1 MKEKIVLSDR
11 LRAVASLVSAGGRVC
26 DVGCDHGFVPIY
38 LVKQGICFGAIA
50 MDAKAGP
57 LKQAKEH
64 IAACGLET
72 YIETRLSDG
81 LKSYR
86 IGEADSMIC
95 AGMGGRLMRRIL
107 EEDREKTDSFRELIL
122 QPQSDIQQFRA
133 FLRRQGYLSVDED
146 MIEED
151 GKFYPMMRVVTK
163 QEETERCPKTERQ
176 SKTVTKWESFD
187 ADWRQRMEDKYGAL
201 LLQRKHPVL
210 YRYLEREKRICGEV
224 LEQLNGQGM
233 SEEKTWRRY
242 QEIKAQQEDCL
253 RIMEG
258 WYGKD

>member
-1 MKEKIVLSDR
+1 MKEMVVLSDR
-11 LRAVASLVSAGGRVC
+11 LKAVASLVSTGSRVC

-38 LVKQGICFGAIA
+38 LVQQGICSRAIA

-57 LKQAKEH
+57 LGQAGEH
-64 IAACGLET
+64 IAACGLEA

-81 LKSYR
+81 LREYR

-95 AGMGGRLMRRIL
+95 AGMGGKLMRRIL
-107 EEDREKTDSFRELIL
+107 EEDMTKTDSFRELIL

-133 FLRRQGYLSVDED
+133 FLRKQDYLFADEN

-151 GKFYPMMRVVTK
+151 GKFYPMMRVVKKCGNMTV
-163 QEETERCPKTERQ
+163 Q
-176 SKTVTKWESFD
+176 SETVTRWDSFN
-187 ADWRQRMEDKYGAL
+187 ADWRQRMEDRYGTL

-210 YRYLEREKRICGEV
+210 YRYLEREKRICREV
-224 LEQLNGQGM
+224 LEQLNEQGLTG
-233 SEEKTWRRY
+233 EKQKIRY
-242 QEIKAQQEDCL
+242 QEVKVQEEDCL
-253 RIMEG
+253 RIMEE

>member
-1 MKEKIVLSDR
+1 MKEMAALSDR
-11 LRAVASLVSAGGRVC
+11 LKAVASLVTTGSRVC

-38 LVKQGICFGAIA
+38 LVKQGICSHAIA

-57 LKQAKEH
+57 LGQAGEH
-64 IAACGLET
+64 IAACGLEA

-81 LKSYR
+81 LREYR

-95 AGMGGRLMRRIL
+95 AGMGGKLMRRIL
-107 EEDREKTDSFRELIL
+107 EEDADKTESFRELIL

-133 FLRRQGYLSVDED
+133 FLRKQDYLFADEN

-151 GKFYPMMRVVTK
+151 GKFYPMMRVVK
-163 QEETERCPKTERQ
+163 KDDNKAVQNE
-176 SKTVTKWESFD
+176 TVTRWDSFD
-187 ADWRQRMEDKYGAL
+187 ADWRQRMEDRYGAL

-210 YRYLEREKRICGEV
+210 YQYLEREKRICGEV
-224 LEQLNGQGM
+224 LEQLIEQGLTG
-233 SEEKTWRRY
+233 EKQKNRY
-242 QEIKAQQEDCL
+242 QEVKIQEEDCL
-253 RIMEG
+253 RIMEE